1 MSKKKG
7 NLFFFLL
14 VIVFF
19 AGCVQ
24 KREINLDLSDTP
36 KSIEEVEAEKFADKA
51 SYDMSSYFLKKA
63 VKDYSSKGNWEKVIQ
78 NYIRLGNNYRLEG
91 NYDLALKYLNMGLEV
106 ALTHSAYRY
115 SELASSYHKLAFK
128 HLRDRNFEKAL
139 DLYQK
144 ALAVRI
150 AAFGRYHKE
159 VSRSYNSIALVYRNM
174 GNYREADAYYFK
186 SLLIKLRRFENID
199 ENFFRSFKF
208 IDSNRVKQKFY
219 TEAKRVLGK
228 SLKVYLE
235 TYGGSH
241 HLSGI
246 IYENIGIIYT
256 LEGDFE
262 RAMENFRKALKIRTE
277 LFGENSLEVADT
289 YHDIGTALILKNEFR
304 RAGEFLTDSLSI
316 KTDKLGENHLFSG
329 DTFFQ
334 LGKLHFMEGDYDS
347 SLRFLQDS
355 LISLISGFDPKSVCD
370 NPELNERLYF
380 KKDLIKVLSLKGE
393 AFRMRYS
400 LKKDRIKD
408 LKCSFSSY
416 LKSVELVELM
426 RNQYTPDEYNPG
438 FESIS
443 RDIYSKV
450 LKVSMDLHRL
460 TGEDHYRT
468 EAFRFSERSKA
479 ALLWGM
485 IADSEAKEFAGI
497 PKKLLETE
505 SMLKNEIVR
514 LELLL
519 ERDYMSGKRVS
530 ALRREALETSYFEI
544 RNRYQKFIES
554 LEQKYPKYYNLK
566 FQNWIPDISQIQKGI
581 DKDEVILEYFMTED
595 TINIYLISTEKFITK
610 EVKAGPEFKACIRDF
625 YRSIVKI
632 EESEF
637 LRTSP
642 LLYEK
647 LIAPIGEYISD
658 KKKITIIPDSE
669 LFLIPFEALI
679 SGSGEA
685 ISFSDLNF
693 MVRKHSFA
701 YHYSIVLRNSRTN
714 GGSPGNRNFLGFAP
728 VFKWKTKALFEPVLK
743 KLPSLP
749 GTAEEVRSIMEIF
762 NSKGIGSLG
771 YFYGDATE
779 SRFKKTIKEQEFG
792 FIHIAT
798 HTVNNLENPVLS
810 GLIFAGDIES
820 DEEEDGV
827 LFSKE
832 IYNLKLRTSLLVLSS
847 CESGAGKLVKGEGVL
862 ALNRG
867 FFFSGAQNIIFSLWT
882 VEDRS
887 TSMLMVELYRNILEG
902 KTFQNSLREAKLTLI
917 SDPYTAFPKYWS
929 SFILFGN

>member
-1 MSKKKG
+1 MSKKKT
-7 NLFFFLL
+7 FLL
-14 VIVFF
+14 LFLPVLVFI
-19 AGCVQ
+19 AGCI
-24 KREINLDLSDTP
+24 KKPEINLDLSDTP
-36 KSIEEVEAEKFADKA
+36 KSLEEVEAEKFADKA
-51 SYDMSSYFLKKA
+51 SYDMSSYFLRKA
-63 VKDYSSKGNWEKVIQ
+63 VKDYSSRGNWEKVIQ

-91 NYDLALKYLNMGLEV
+91 KYDLALKYLNMGLEV
-106 ALTHSAYRY
+106 ALTHSGYRY
-115 SELASSYHKLAFK
+115 SELARSYHKLAFK
-128 HLRDRNFEKAL
+128 HLRDRNYEKAL
-139 DLYQK
+139 DLYKK

-174 GNYREADAYYFK
+174 GDFREADAYYYK

-219 TEAKRVLGK
+219 SEAKRVLGK

-246 IYENIGIIYT
+246 IYENMGIIYT
-256 LEGDFE
+256 LEGNFE
-262 RAMENFRKALKIRTE
+262 RAMDNFRKALRIRTE
-277 LFGENSLEVADT
+277 LFGEDSLEVADT

-304 RAGEFLTDSLSI
+304 QSEQFLKDSLDI
-316 KTDKLGENHLFSG
+316 KTDKLGDNHLFTG

-334 LGKLHFMEGDYDS
+334 LGKLYFMDGDYDRA
-347 SLRFLQDS
+347 LRFLQDS
-355 LISLISGFDPKSVCD
+355 LISLISGFNPKSVCD
-370 NPELNERLYF
+370 NPDLNEGIYF
-380 KKDLIKVLSLKGE
+380 KRDLLKVLSLKGE
-393 AFRMRYS
+393 AFKMRYS
-400 LKKDRIKD
+400 MKKGRIKD
-408 LKCSFSSY
+408 LKCSFTSY
-416 LKSVELVELM
+416 LKSIELVELM
-426 RNQYTPDEYNPG
+426 RNQYKPDEYDPG

-443 RDIYSKV
+443 RDVYSKI

-460 TGEDHYRT
+460 TGDYLYRT
-468 EAFRFSERSKA
+468 EALRFSEKSKA

-485 IADSEAKEFAGI
+485 IADSDAKEFAGI

-505 SMLKNEIVR
+505 SVLKNEIVR

-519 ERDYMSGKRVS
+519 KRDYMSGKRVS
-530 ALRREALETSYFEI
+530 PVRREALEKSYFET
-544 RNRYQKFIES
+544 RNRYQKLIES
-554 LEQKYPKYYNLK
+554 LETKYPKYYNLK
-566 FQNWIPDISQIQKGI
+566 FRTWTPDISQIQEGM
-581 DKDEVILEYFMTED
+581 KDDEAIIEYFMTDD
-595 TINIYLISTEKFITK
+595 TINIFLITGEDFIIK
-610 EVKAGPEFKACIRDF
+610 EVRIGPEFKESIRDF
-625 YRSIVKI
+625 HRSIVKI
-632 EESEF
+632 EEAAF

-642 LLYEK
+642 ILYDH
-647 LIAPIGEYISD
+647 LIGPISEFISN
-658 KKKITIIPDSE
+658 KKKIIIIPDSE
-669 LFLIPFEALI
+669 LFLVPFEALI
-679 SGSGEA
+679 PGTGDTV
-685 ISFSDLNF
+685 SFSDLDF
-693 MVRKHSFA
+693 MVRHYSFS
-701 YHYSIVLRNSRTN
+701 YHYSIVLRNSRAN
-714 GGSPGNRNFLGFAP
+714 GGSVANKNFLGFAP

-743 KLPSLP
+743 NLPSLP
-749 GTAEEVRSIMEIF
+749 GTAKEVRLIMEIF
-762 NSKGIGSLG
+762 DSKGIGSLG

-779 SRFKKTIKEQEFG
+779 SRFKKILKEQEFG

-810 GLIFAGDIES
+810 GLIFAGDFGS

-832 IYNLKLRTSLLVLSS
+832 IYNLKLKTPLLVLSS

-887 TSMLMVELYRNILEG
+887 TSMLMVELYKNILNG
-902 KTFQNSLREAKLTLI
+902 KSFHDSLREAKLSLI
-917 SDPYTAFPKYWS
+917 ADPYTAFPKYWS
-929 SFILFGN
+929 SFILFGK